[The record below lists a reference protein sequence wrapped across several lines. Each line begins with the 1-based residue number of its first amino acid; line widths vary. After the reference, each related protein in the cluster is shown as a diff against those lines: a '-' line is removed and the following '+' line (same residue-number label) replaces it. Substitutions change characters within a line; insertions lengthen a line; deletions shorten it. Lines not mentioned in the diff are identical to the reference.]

1 MARFF
6 VVVDELSDWS
16 PYYPS
21 QNVITFQDYLSQI
34 ATLKS
39 ERVRVINLCRNYKYL
54 GSAWYCALLAEA
66 RGHHVF
72 PSVRTLSDFR
82 SRSLSSIQLD
92 GIDPSLRKIPHTSG
106 EKNLA
111 VRIWFGE
118 CADRRF
124 ASLAKILFE
133 RFPCPLM
140 QVSLECD
147 QDWKV
152 DKIRPISLRDLKSNE
167 EQEAFANAFERFS
180 SKLWRKPKS
189 GKRFRYD
196 LAILANDKEEMPPSD
211 RVALKKF
218 IKAAEEQGIS
228 AELIGAKDYMRIP
241 EYDGLFI
248 RETTAVGHHTYQFA
262 KKAEAEGMVVID
274 DPTSILRCT
283 NKVYLAELLN
293 KQNIPTPQT
302 RILHKSDAPELAEK
316 LADMG
321 FPLVLKVP
329 DGSFSRGVVRV
340 ADRKELETE
349 GGKLLKSSALL
360 LVQEYMYTEY
370 DWRIGVLNN
379 KALYA
384 CRYYMVK
391 NHWQIYK
398 HGADSSVKSGGFDAM
413 PTFEAPK
420 AVVDAALSACKLI
433 GDGFYGV
440 DLKQSGNRVAVI
452 EVNDNP
458 SIDSGVEDQYLGNQL
473 YSSFME
479 DFLRRLEYR
488 RRK

>member
-1 MARFF
+1 MPRFF

-21 QNVITFQDYLSQI
+21 KDVITFQDYLSQL

-39 ERVRVINLCRNYKYL
+39 ERVRVVNLCRNYKYL

-92 GIDPSLRKIPHTSG
+92 GIDPSLKKLPHTSG
-106 EKNLA
+106 ENDLA

-118 CADRRF
+118 CADERF
-124 ASLAKILFE
+124 APFAKTLFE

-140 QVSLECD
+140 EVTLEYD
-147 QDWKV
+147 KGWEV
-152 DKIRPISLRDLKSNE
+152 EKIRPISLRDLKSSA

-180 SKLWRKPKS
+180 SKLWRKPRS

-196 LAILANDKEEMPPSD
+196 LAILANPKEEMPPSD

-228 AELIGAKDYMRIP
+228 AEIIGPKDYMRIP

-262 KKAEAEGMVVID
+262 KKAEAEGLVVID

-302 RILHKSDAPELAEK
+302 RILHKTDVGSLAEK
-316 LADMG
+316 LPDMAC
-321 FPLVLKVP
+321 PLVPKVP

-340 ADRKELETE
+340 ADW
-349 GGKLLKSSALL
+349 
-360 LVQEYMYTEY
+360 
-370 DWRIGVLNN
+370 D
-379 KALYA
+379 
-384 CRYYMVK
+384 
-391 NHWQIYK
+391 
-398 HGADSSVKSGGFDAM
+398 
-413 PTFEAPK
+413 
-420 AVVDAALSACKLI
+420 
-433 GDGFYGV
+433 
-440 DLKQSGNRVAVI
+440 
-452 EVNDNP
+452 
-458 SIDSGVEDQYLGNQL
+458 
-473 YSSFME
+473 
-479 DFLRRLEYR
+479 
-488 RRK
+488 

>member
-1 MARFF
+1 MPRFY

-21 QNVITFQDYLSQI
+21 RDVITFQDYL
-34 ATLKS
+34 ALAGVKS
-39 ERVRVINLCRNYKYL
+39 ERVRVVNLCRNYKYL

-66 RGHHVF
+66 RGHHAF

-82 SRSLSSIQLD
+82 SRSLSSLQLD
-92 GIDPSLRKIPHTSG
+92 GIDPSLRKLPRG
-106 EKNLA
+106 ESSEIK
-111 VRIWFGE
+111 VRIWFGD
-118 CADRRF
+118 CLNPQF
-124 ASLAKILFE
+124 APLAKTLFE

-140 QVSLECD
+140 EVSLE
-147 QDWKV
+147 W
-152 DKIRPISLRDLKSNE
+152 DKSWQIERIRPISLRDLKNSS
-167 EQEAFANAFERFS
+167 EQEAFANAFEKFS
-180 SKLWRKPKS
+180 NKLWRKPKA
-189 GKRFRYD
+189 GKRYRYD
-196 LAILANDKEEMPPSD
+196 LAILANPEEEMPPSD
-211 RVALKKF
+211 KTALKRF
-218 IKAAEEQGIS
+218 VKAAEELGI
-228 AELIGAKDYMRIP
+228 ATELITAKDYMRIP

-248 RETTAVGHHTYQFA
+248 RETTAIGHHTYQFA

-293 KQNIPTPQT
+293 KQDIPTPQT
-302 RILHKSDAPELAEK
+302 RILHKTDAPMLAEK
-316 LADMG
+316 LADMA

-340 ADRKELETE
+340 ANRQELEE
-349 GGKLLKSSALL
+349 QGALLLKSSALL

-379 KALYA
+379 KPLYA

-413 PTFEAPK
+413 PTFEAPRPVVEA
-420 AVVDAALSACKLI
+420 AVSACKLI

-440 DLKQSGNRVAVI
+440 DLKQSGDRVAVI

-479 DFLRRLEYR
+479 DFLRRLEER

>member
-1 MARFF
+1 MPRFH
-6 VVVDELSDWS
+6 VVVDDLSDWS

-21 QNVITFQDYLSQI
+21 KDVITFQDYLALES
-34 ATLKS
+34 AGKA
-39 ERVRVINLCRNYKYL
+39 ERVRVVNLCRNYKYL

-72 PSVRTLSDFR
+72 PSIRTLSDFR
-82 SRSLSSIQLD
+82 SRSLSDIQLD
-92 GIDPSLRKIPHTSG
+92 GIDPSLRKLPRGDSSEMT
-106 EKNLA
+106 L
-111 VRIWFGE
+111 RIWFGE
-118 CADRRF
+118 CLKSEF
-124 ASLAKILFE
+124 APLAKTLFE

-140 QVSLECD
+140 EVTLEY
-147 QDWKV
+147 
-152 DKIRPISLRDLKSNE
+152 DKSWEIERIRPISLRDLKNSE

-180 SKLWRKPKS
+180 NKLWRKPKA
-189 GKRFRYD
+189 GKRYRYD
-196 LAILANDKEEMPPSD
+196 LAILANPEEDMPPSD
-211 RVALKKF
+211 KTALRRF
-218 IKAAEEQGIS
+218 IKAGEELGI
-228 AELIGAKDYMRIP
+228 ATELITPKDYMRIP

-248 RETTAVGHHTYQFA
+248 RETTSVGHHTYRFA

-302 RILHKSDAPELAEK
+302 RILHKSDAPMLAEK
-316 LADMG
+316 LADMA

-329 DGSFSRGVVRV
+329 DGSFSRGVVKV
-340 ADRKELETE
+340 ADRKELIEQ
-349 GGKLLKSSALL
+349 GGQLLKSSALL

-379 KALYA
+379 KPLYA

-391 NHWQIYK
+391 DHWQIYK

-413 PTFEAPK
+413 PTFEAPR
-420 AVVDAALSACKLI
+420 AVVDAAVSACKLI

-440 DLKQSGNRVAVI
+440 DLKQSGDRVAVI

-458 SIDSGVEDQYLGNQL
+458 SIDSGVEDQYLGKEL
-473 YSSFME
+473 YASFME
-479 DFLRRLEYR
+479 DFLRRLEAR

>member
-1 MARFF
+1 MPRFY
-6 VVVDELSDWS
+6 VVVDDLSDWS

-21 QNVITFQDYLSQI
+21 QDVITFEDYLAQVSTR
-34 ATLKS
+34 AT
-39 ERVRVINLCRNYKYL
+39 ERVRVVNLCRNYKYL

-66 RGHHVF
+66 RGHHAF

-82 SRSLSSIQLD
+82 SRSLSDIQLD
-92 GIDPSLRKIPHTSG
+92 GIDPSLRKLPAGDKT
-106 EKNLA
+106 EMK

-118 CADRRF
+118 CLRSEF
-124 ASLAKILFE
+124 APLAKKLFE

-140 QVSLECD
+140 EVSLAF
-147 QDWKV
+147 
-152 DKIRPISLRDLKSNE
+152 DKHWEIDRIRPVSLRDLKVGE

-180 SKLWRKPKS
+180 NKLWRKPRA

-196 LAILANDKEEMPPSD
+196 LAMLANPDEDMPPSD
-211 RVALKKF
+211 KVALKKF
-218 IKAAEEQGIS
+218 IKAGEELGI
-228 AELIGAKDYMRIP
+228 ATELITPRDFMRIP

-248 RETTAVGHHTYQFA
+248 RETTAVGHHTYRFA

-302 RILHKSDAPELAEK
+302 RILHKSDAPRLAEK
-316 LADMG
+316 LADME

-329 DGSFSRGVVRV
+329 DGSFSRGVVKV
-340 ADRKELETE
+340 ANRKELEE
-349 GGKLLKSSALL
+349 QGGLLLKSSALL

-370 DWRIGVLNN
+370 DWRIGVFNN

-420 AVVDAALSACKLI
+420 PVVDAALAACKLI

-440 DLKQSGNRVAVI
+440 DLKQAGDRVAVI

-473 YSSFME
+473 YASFME
-479 DFLRRLEYR
+479 EFLRRLEER

>member
-1 MARFF
+1 MPRFH
-6 VVVDELSDWS
+6 VVVDDLTDWS

-21 QNVITFQDYLSQI
+21 KDVITFQDYLALAS
-34 ATLKS
+34 AGKT
-39 ERVRVINLCRNYKYL
+39 ERVRVVNLCRNYKYL

-72 PSVRTLSDFR
+72 PSIRTLSDFR
-82 SRSLSSIQLD
+82 SRSLSDIQLD
-92 GIDPSLRKIPHTSG
+92 GIDPSLRKLPRGDSSEMT
-106 EKNLA
+106 L
-111 VRIWFGE
+111 RIWFGE
-118 CADRRF
+118 CLKSEF
-124 ASLAKILFE
+124 VPLAKTLFE

-140 QVSLECD
+140 EVTLEY
-147 QDWKV
+147 
-152 DKIRPISLRDLKSNE
+152 DKSWEIERIRPISLRDLKNNE

-180 SKLWRKPKS
+180 NKLWRKPKA
-189 GKRFRYD
+189 GKRYRYD
-196 LAILANDKEEMPPSD
+196 LAILANPEEDMPPSD
-211 RVALKKF
+211 KTALRRF
-218 IKAAEEQGIS
+218 IKAGEELGI
-228 AELIGAKDYMRIP
+228 ATELITPKDYMRIP

-248 RETTAVGHHTYQFA
+248 RETTSVGHHTYRFA

-302 RILHKSDAPELAEK
+302 RILHKSDAPMLAEK
-316 LADMG
+316 LADMA

-329 DGSFSRGVVRV
+329 DGSFSRGVVKV
-340 ADRKELETE
+340 ADRKELVEQ
-349 GGKLLKSSALL
+349 GGQLLKSSALL

-379 KALYA
+379 KPLYA

-391 NHWQIYK
+391 DHWQIYK

-413 PTFEAPK
+413 PTFEAPR
-420 AVVDAALSACKLI
+420 AVVDAAVSACKLI

-440 DLKQSGNRVAVI
+440 DLKQSGDRVAVI

-458 SIDSGVEDQYLGNQL
+458 SIDSGVEDQYLGKEL
-473 YSSFME
+473 YASFME
-479 DFLRRLEYR
+479 DFLRRLEAR